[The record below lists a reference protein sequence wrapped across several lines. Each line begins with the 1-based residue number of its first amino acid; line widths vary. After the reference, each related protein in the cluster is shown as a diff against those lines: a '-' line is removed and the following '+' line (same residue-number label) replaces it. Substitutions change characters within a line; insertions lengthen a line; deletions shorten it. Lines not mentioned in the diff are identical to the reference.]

1 MKKAS
6 LKIAFWAKE
15 NSRFAQ
21 TLIVLISFGL
31 GTLFFVAG
39 ALLQGSWEIP
49 AITPYFLLGLSLL
62 LFFGYFRVGSSFL
75 LKKICIALMFGDA
88 FLLFGYFGY
97 EQAFEAS
104 RENPW
109 VWQSAS
115 TNFTARNSTAT
126 HWSEEI
132 PNHRKMAR
140 RLIRQYKPLF
150 KTYTNKHLKGARKL
164 WAKILLT
171 VAGAVVYL
179 FVMAFVAAL
188 SCSASCSGFTTEAAL
203 IGWGGFFLAT
213 TGLVFLLIWIW
224 NDKPRKNQSNEALT
238 YKEIH

>member
-1 MKKAS
+1 LS
-6 LKIAFWAKE
+6 
-15 NSRFAQ
+15 AQ
-21 TLIVLISFGL
+21 TTPPALRRGVFILWAAS
-31 GTLFFVAG
+31 VA
-39 ALLQGSWEIP
+39 S
-49 AITPYFLLGLSLL
+49 
-62 LFFGYFRVGSSFL
+62 
-75 LKKICIALMFGDA
+75 
-88 FLLFGYFGY
+88 
-97 EQAFEAS
+97 
-104 RENPW
+104 
-109 VWQSAS
+109 
-115 TNFTARNSTAT
+115 
-126 HWSEEI
+126 
-132 PNHRKMAR
+132 
-140 RLIRQYKPLF
+140 
-150 KTYTNKHLKGARKL
+150 RKL